1 MPPDWQWGRHALPD
15 RGLASP
21 YSLCHRLE
29 HTESGPK
36 PRFSGGAPRDGQ
48 PRRLGRRPPEG
59 APTRRRGR
67 RKLSLGMSGAAG
79 GTTRDAGEVCAF
91 TMLVSRGTH
100 ALGIAQL
107 TSTQTWTCFL
117 TPRDLPSP
125 NPAREDR
132 ARALGAQEV
141 KDADGRDRLGAAGQ
155 GADVWSDGDHL

>member
-21 YSLCHRLE
+21 YSLCHCLE

-36 PRFSGGAPRDGQ
+36 PRFSGGAPRDGR

-79 GTTRDAGEVCAF
+79 GTIHV
-91 TMLVSRGTH
+91 
-100 ALGIAQL
+100 
-107 TSTQTWTCFL
+107 TQEK
-117 TPRDLPSP
+117 S
-125 NPAREDR
+125 
-132 ARALGAQEV
+132 V
-141 KDADGRDRLGAAGQ
+141 
-155 GADVWSDGDHL
+155 HLQCSCPVERTL